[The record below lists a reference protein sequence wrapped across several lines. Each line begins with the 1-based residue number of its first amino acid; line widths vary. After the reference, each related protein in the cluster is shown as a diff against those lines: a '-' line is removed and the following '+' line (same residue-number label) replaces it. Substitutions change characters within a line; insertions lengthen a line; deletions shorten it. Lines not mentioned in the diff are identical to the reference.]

1 MKMSKLDK
9 FKRYLSIEIGIEY
22 KACLYFYCIM
32 VFYCIYLA
40 LQHTFSASVLYMCE
54 MIFTAYI
61 MGYLQVML
69 LKNFDEAE
77 NITGREF
84 LSMLLC
90 TAIYTG
96 CSYLF
101 CWFDRSLL
109 ATGVFFLFILFSYWC
124 VYLINKIKR
133 NIDTNQLNE
142 MLTAFKQE
150 DIEKE

>member
-1 MKMSKLDK
+1 MKSRVFEK
-9 FKRYLSIEIGIEY
+9 FKRYLSIEISIEY

-40 LQHTFSASVLYMCE
+40 LHHTFFASVLYMCE
-54 MIFTAYI
+54 MIFTAYVL
-61 MGYLQVML
+61 GYLQVML

-77 NITGREF
+77 NITRREF

-90 TAIYTG
+90 TTIYTG

-101 CWFDRSLL
+101 CWFDRNPW
-109 ATGVFFLFILFSYWC
+109 ATGMFFLFILFSYWC

-133 NIDTNQLNE
+133 NIDTNRLNE
-142 MLTAFKQE
+142 MLAAFKQE
-150 DIEKE
+150 ETEKE